1 MICFWPSVSNRTLL
15 ASIASKAWAPVACRA
30 CFHRYA
36 AFPPGSNFYS
46 YASFITESQTSAE
59 SVFYEAEVVK
69 KQRGRR
75 SPDQVLGVAWL
86 LFSPSQ
92 QVFETFNRKNKIG
105 NNFNQGLST
114 VINSLHR
121 WLALTK
127 LPPCQPPGERI
138 PYVLRKK
145 QIPSWYLL
153 VESLFSNSISQR
165 TWGHLCLLSVYF

>member
-1 MICFWPSVSNRTLL
+1 MSCTFPLIR
-15 ASIASKAWAPVACRA
+15 SISTGKQL
-30 CFHRYA
+30 
-36 AFPPGSNFYS
+36 YS
-46 YASFITESQTSAE
+46 YASFITESQTSVE
-59 SVFYEAEVVK
+59 SVLWGWICK

-75 SPDQVLGVAWL
+75 SPDQVLLAACL

-92 QVFETFNRKNKIG
+92 QLYEAFNRKNKIG

-114 VINSLHR
+114 AINSLHR

-127 LPPCQPPGERI
+127 LPPCQPPGEHI

-153 VESLFSNSISQR
+153 VERLFEQYFTEDMGASLSTLGVFLRYRFI
-165 TWGHLCLLSVYF
+165 FF